1 MVNQPLAPK
10 DKVSLEPK
18 QSSDTVTEAV
28 IDKNEQTT
36 DNNNSVYQN
45 CDASFRSMYNNRET
59 MICDATLSRRPN
71 AFAAKDPNEDYYN
84 FIAIMG
90 DSNHQTIDRSNSL
103 SIAKRSENGLP
114 SVLHARTQS
123 LVERKAPGSVP
134 PPRRIP
140 ENLKLSEFLA
150 NNPSPSHSMSSSS
163 GPYIAISECISGTPM
178 IDRDNPLT
186 PLNSL
191 DPKFYEMPR
200 SHFNNIGLNLT
211 NEQPYSPKRNNCA
224 STPTTN
230 NVSFE
235 QFYSFSKLANSG
247 FAHPN
252 RRNHRR
258 SYRGA
263 DDRARL
269 TPKVS
274 SPTTRNGFSQT
285 RLTLSAATETFARR
299 TVRSRTTQSFS
310 RMPSVSPSC
319 HTRSTPCTPRSR
331 NCVGRARK
339 PI

>member
-1 MVNQPLAPK
+1 MSVETSISNSVLHIPLSVAFADYNVGAEAVVNQPLAPK
-10 DKVSLEPK
+10 DKVNPEPK
-18 QSSDTVTEAV
+18 QSPDTVTDAV
-28 IDKNEQTT
+28 IDRNEQTN

-45 CDASFRSMYNNRET
+45 CDASFRSVYNNRET

-90 DSNHQTIDRSNSL
+90 DSNHQPIDRSNSL
-103 SIAKRSENGLP
+103 SNAKRSENGLP
-114 SVLHARTQS
+114 SALHARTQS
-123 LVERKAPGSVP
+123 LLERKAPSSVP

-150 NNPSPSHSMSSSS
+150 NNPSPSHSMNSSS

-230 NVSFE
+230 NVSS
-235 QFYSFSKLANSG
+235 QQIYSYSNLANPDFSR
-247 FAHPN
+247 PN

-258 SYRGA
+258 NYCGA
-263 DDRARL
+263 GDRVQL
-269 TPKVS
+269 TPRVS
-274 SPTTRNGFSQT
+274 SPTTRSGFS
-285 RLTLSAATETFARR
+285 R
-299 TVRSRTTQSFS
+299 T
-310 RMPSVSPSC
+310 
-319 HTRSTPCTPRSR
+319 
-331 NCVGRARK
+331 
-339 PI
+339 